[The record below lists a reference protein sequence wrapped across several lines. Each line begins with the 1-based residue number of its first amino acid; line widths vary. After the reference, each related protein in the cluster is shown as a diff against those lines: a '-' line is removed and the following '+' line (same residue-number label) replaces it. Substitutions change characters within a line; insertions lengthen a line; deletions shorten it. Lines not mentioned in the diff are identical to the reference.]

1 MLTPLG
7 RSNVQNP
14 CPPPLR
20 RVINSSH
27 PLGGAS
33 KIFPPFATCPT
44 FFVSTHC
51 HTPKILRNPS
61 GRVQNDTIIKK
72 DTFTKKVICGGL
84 YRFLYGVT
92 NHLGFL
98 KLPLNAQIQ
107 NYLIVISG
115 GLYRWGLYRFPYGAA
130 SHLINSEA
138 SLNFHIQNLI

>member
-33 KIFPPFATCPT
+33 KIFPPFATCPI

-51 HTPKILRNPS
+51 HTPKILVNPS
-61 GRVQNDTIIKK
+61 GHVQNDTIIKK
-72 DTFTKKVICGGL
+72 DMFTKRVIRGGL

-98 KLPLNAQIQ
+98 KLPLNAHIQ
-107 NYLIVISG
+107 NHLIVISG
-115 GLYRWGLYRFPYGAA
+115 SLYRWGLYRCSYGAA

>member
-1 MLTPLG
+1 M
-7 RSNVQNP
+7 
-14 CPPPLR
+14 
-20 RVINSSH
+20 
-27 PLGGAS
+27 
-33 KIFPPFATCPT
+33 
-44 FFVSTHC
+44 
-51 HTPKILRNPS
+51 
-61 GRVQNDTIIKK
+61 
-72 DTFTKKVICGGL
+72 ICGGL

-98 KLPLNAQIQ
+98 KLPLNAHIQ